1 VTSTTDKIAIIGAG
15 SIGIAFA
22 LLFAQAEYQINLH
35 DSDKQ
40 SLMSAKERLALS
52 KLRISITAAVLP
64 TMLSAWVRHTPKW
77 RQNATTPRPGLLNL
91 SLKSLNNGDIYCPWM
106 TGLTE

>member
-22 LLFAQAEYQINLH
+22 LLFAQAEYQIHLH

-40 SLMSAKERLALS
+40 SLMSAKERLA
-52 KLRISITAAVLP
+52 
-64 TMLSAWVRHTPKW
+64 
-77 RQNATTPRPGLLNL
+77 RQARLLAEGT
-91 SLKSLNNGDIYCPWM
+91 SLKRRLSSSISEA
-106 TGLTE
+106 GLSPVRRCMSVAA